1 MKSRLSDQY
10 QLEKTSLTEAAQNL
24 RQQMDSIM
32 AFAAQAAEEDPT
44 TLEVAARDFAYS
56 LAQVYTGMCVQFVCW
71 LHVGWIGWLH

>member
-1 MKSRLSDQY
+1 
-10 QLEKTSLTEAAQNL
+10 
-24 RQQMDSIM
+24 MDSIM

-71 LHVGWIGWLH
+71 LHVGWMGWLH